1 MKRSLSISPLAIC
14 ILLCTLS
21 LQTAAQQTPDT
32 PGVIRINVNLVQVDA
47 VVTDS
52 SGKPVTNLT
61 ANDFVL
67 EQDGKAQKITAFEFV
82 RVRDPLRPLD
92 PTTLTLPRNAAPP
105 PATGLGRDDIRR
117 TVALVVD
124 DLALSA
130 VSITRIR
137 ESLKKWIDNEMQ
149 SGDLV
154 AIVRTDAGTGALQ
167 QFSNDKRLLYAAI
180 DQIKYQPGRVG
191 AAGMTQFGPA
201 SPVDTLAFD
210 DEVENAYLRMSFN
223 AVHYVIR
230 GLRDLPGRKS
240 LVLFSESMR
249 LMYLDNNLGSLATR
263 STTEV
268 TREDNLRRLA
278 DEANRSSVVVYGV
291 DPRGPVYTGVSAEDN
306 GGNRSVEEEA
316 AVFGARSLQL
326 TESQDGM
333 AILSQ
338 KTGGMFFNSGD
349 IAESVRRAVDD
360 GNGYYLLGYQ
370 PEGDTFN
377 SSNPDK
383 FHNIKL
389 RTKRSGLSVRS
400 RTGFFGMPD
409 TQVASQ
415 PQTRAA
421 QMAKALASPFTTSA
435 LNVKMT
441 ALFSQTEKQGSL
453 INVLLYL
460 DAHDLKFNEEPDGS
474 HSALIDLGIVTHD
487 ENGQIS
493 ANVDKS
499 WRLSYT
505 KSAYDEVLKTG
516 IVYSTTVPIK
526 KPGPYL
532 LRIALRD
539 ANSEK
544 LGSATQ
550 FVEIPDMKD
559 DRLVMSGI
567 VMSAATGGNG
577 NEDIGGTPAVRN
589 FRSGSTISYAYEILN
604 SRQESKPRLQA
615 QIRLFREGQLV
626 YLSPQSPL
634 QLDSK
639 PDAKRSAI
647 TGQLALTK
655 VSPGTYVMQIV
666 VSDPQRKDRAAM
678 ATQAMDFQVK
688 E

>member
-1 MKRSLSISPLAIC
+1 
-14 ILLCTLS
+14 
-21 LQTAAQQTPDT
+21 
-32 PGVIRINVNLVQVDA
+32 
-47 VVTDS
+47 
-52 SGKPVTNLT
+52 
-61 ANDFVL
+61 
-67 EQDGKAQKITAFEFV
+67 
-82 RVRDPLRPLD
+82 
-92 PTTLTLPRNAAPP
+92 
-105 PATGLGRDDIRR
+105 
-117 TVALVVD
+117 
-124 DLALSA
+124 
-130 VSITRIR
+130 
-137 ESLKKWIDNEMQ
+137 
-149 SGDLV
+149 
-154 AIVRTDAGTGALQ
+154 
-167 QFSNDKRLLYAAI
+167 
-180 DQIKYQPGRVG
+180 
-191 AAGMTQFGPA
+191 
-201 SPVDTLAFD
+201 
-210 DEVENAYLRMSFN
+210 
-223 AVHYVIR
+223 
-230 GLRDLPGRKS
+230 
-240 LVLFSESMR
+240 
-249 LMYLDNNLGSLATR
+249 
-263 STTEV
+263 
-268 TREDNLRRLA
+268 
-278 DEANRSSVVVYGV
+278 
-291 DPRGPVYTGVSAEDN
+291 VSAEDN

-316 AVFGARSLQL
+316 AVFGTRSQQL
-326 TESQDGM
+326 IESQDGM

-338 KTGGMFFNSGD
+338 KTGGMFFSSGD
-349 IAESVRRAVDD
+349 ITDSVRRAVDD

-370 PEGDTFN
+370 PEGNTFN
-377 SSNPDK
+377 STNPSK
-383 FHNIKL
+383 FHDIKL
-389 RTKRSGLSVRS
+389 RTKRSGLKVRS

-409 TQVASQ
+409 TPVAPQ

-421 QMAKALASPFTTSA
+421 QMAKALASPFMTSA

-441 ALFSQTEKQGSL
+441 TLFSQTEKQGAV

-460 DAHDLKFNEEPDGS
+460 DANDLKFSDEPDGS
-474 HSALIDLGIVTHD
+474 RSALIDLGIVTHD

-505 KSAYDEVLKTG
+505 KSAYEEVLKTG
-516 IVYSTTVPIK
+516 IVYSTAVPMK

-550 FVEIPDMKD
+550 FVEVPDMKD

-567 VMSAATGGNG
+567 VMSRTTGS
-577 NEDIGGTPAVRN
+577 NENDEIAGTPAVRN

-604 SRQESKPRLQA
+604 SPSESQSRLQA

-639 PDAKRSAI
+639 PDKKRFAI

-666 VSDPQRKDRAAM
+666 VSDPQRKDKGAT